1 MDIADDDSVER
12 ALARYKPWAVINTC
26 GYVRVDDAEREL
38 ERCMREN
45 TVGAA
50 TLAAACAR
58 HGIHLTTFS
67 SDLVFDGRN
76 ELPYV
81 ESDPVA
87 PLGVYGRSKAEA
99 ERVVLANHP
108 GALVVRT
115 SAFFGP
121 WDGHNFVTQALDA
134 LERGDPFVAASDL
147 TVSPTFVPDLVHAC
161 LDLAVDRE
169 AGIWHL
175 ANQGELT
182 WADLARRA
190 AELAGIDAS
199 RLEAKPAVE
208 FGFTAPRPR
217 YCALASERGAL
228 LPALDDAL
236 RRYVD
241 LRNADRDERRE
252 LEREAERRQ
261 QVVGGDTQVELDEV
275 VQLGT

>member
-1 MDIADDDSVER
+1 
-12 ALARYKPWAVINTC
+12 
-26 GYVRVDDAEREL
+26 
-38 ERCMREN
+38 
-45 TVGAA
+45 
-50 TLAAACAR
+50 
-58 HGIHLTTFS
+58 
-67 SDLVFDGRN
+67 
-76 ELPYV
+76 
-81 ESDPVA
+81 
-87 PLGVYGRSKAEA
+87 
-99 ERVVLANHP
+99 VLANHP

-175 ANQGELT
+175 ANQGQVT
-182 WADLARRA
+182 WAELARRA
-190 AELAGIDAS
+190 ADLAGIDTS
-199 RLEAKPAVE
+199 RLEAKPAEE

-252 LEREAERRQ
+252 LEAEAERRQ
-261 QVVGGDTQVELDEV
+261 QVAGGDSQIEVDEAL
-275 VQLGT
+275 QLGT